1 MLQSWFDEMNSLVQ
15 QSMVLYMY
23 HLQLYIYIYLYMNFG
38 TWNGRPAAC
47 AGRLASLRERHA
59 ASLTAPASGMQP
71 AWACASDMQM
81 RKKRPRGKT
90 VKSCH
95 KYMYFLDKSD

>member
-1 MLQSWFDEMNSLVQ
+1 
-15 QSMVLYMY
+15 
-23 HLQLYIYIYLYMNFG
+23 MNFG

-81 RKKRPRGKT
+81 RKKKAQGQNSQIMSQIH
-90 VKSCH
+90 V
-95 KYMYFLDKSD
+95 FLG